1 MVALTIIAACAQPPG
16 AAAGP
21 IAASAQLSPATHGGG
36 GFGRSVQFVSVRL
49 DATGRRAEL
58 IATLTTPCAGLR
70 TRLFDNVRLSNLAVA
85 GGRFAGLSTFGETVA
100 PGIPGIGGLV
110 RTGGVSASAELR
122 TNGQI
127 GGVIRVRSALREPL
141 TGLVRASCDTGTVR
155 WEARMPSPR
164 AGSGRPMR
172 RRATT
177 LRGLTAQGQP
187 LVLRTDRRGKEV
199 DRAGMTLLVTCPSAV
214 GRPLDLVAAGVRI
227 RRGRFLATGR
237 FSRTFASCAGLAA
250 GALQVAAQRPHRL
263 QGRDRHVAG
272 AGHGA
277 ARGRWHPRRLVR
289 HGPQPL
295 ARGPLAAT

>member
-1 MVALTIIAACAQPPG
+1 MVDSAAACSSCRCGSTP
-16 AAAGP
+16 AGR
-21 IAASAQLSPATHGGG
+21 Q
-36 GFGRSVQFVSVRL
+36 
-49 DATGRRAEL
+49 AEL

-85 GGRFAGLSTFGETVA
+85 GGRFAGLSNFGETVA

-122 TNGQI
+122 PNGQI

-155 WEARMPSPR
+155 WEARMPSLR
-164 AGSGRPMR
+164 AGSGRPVR
-172 RRATT
+172 RRAGT

-187 LVLRTDRRGKEV
+187 ILLRTDRRGRKV

-227 RRGRFLATGR
+227 RRGRFLARGR
-237 FSRTFASCAGLAA
+237 FSRTFASPALGSLRERYRWRLSGRIGAKGATGTWRVRGTVRRADGGVRAGSCDT
-250 GALQVAAQRPHRL
+250 
-263 QGRDRHVAG
+263 GRN
-272 AGHGA
+272 
-277 ARGRWHPRRLVR
+277 RWRAVRYSRR
-289 HGPQPL
+289 
-295 ARGPLAAT
+295 